1 MNASDGTQGVT
12 VLVTRR
18 PKAARKEKFEAY
30 LKGITQC
37 AMKHQGHFGVS
48 IFKPEE
54 GKEGDYRI
62 IFKFDSEENLALW
75 EQSDERQKWHGVAEE
90 VSETGTVEIS
100 TGLESW
106 FTIPNQTGPVPHPP
120 KYKMALV
127 IWIGIFS
134 LVTLLS
140 LLLDPFL
147 PRIFLLTAIVVL
159 LMTYVVMP
167 FLTSLLKKW
176 LYQ

>member
-1 MNASDGTQGVT
+1 MPLTHTASPRLGCPLSCTT
-12 VLVTRR
+12 ITRC
-18 PKAARKEKFEAY
+18 
-30 LKGITQC
+30 L
-37 AMKHQGHFGVS
+37 GVS

-62 IFKFDSEENLALW
+62 IFKFDSEANLALW

-90 VSETGTVEIS
+90 VSETGTVEIF

-140 LLLDPFL
+140 LLLDPILSQLPFL

-167 FLTSLLKKW
+167 FLTSLFKKW